1 MTGPECIL
9 PFAAT
14 SAIGS
19 LLLSSFVPLACSLLL
34 HSSVFSLLAASVFAR
49 PLRLLTA
56 SAFVRLLTARCF
68 RLRPSASFAHCFCL
82 RSSFSSVHCFCLRSS
97 SSFAHCFCLTTYV
110 WPSLVG
116 RHTGRLTSLLFARYC
131 FTYLI
136 SFSSA
141 RSHAPVTPPASFAS
155 AFACRLPLDAA
166 QSSLMILLTISV
178 LGEDMGTLCS
188 GVLTVDMS
196 MPSARRMRG

>member
-1 MTGPECIL
+1 M
-9 PFAAT
+9 

-19 LLLSSFVPLACSLLL
+19 LLLSSFVPLVCSLLL
-34 HSSVFSLLAASVFAR
+34 HSSVFSLLAASVFVR
-49 PLRLLTA
+49 PSRLFTA

-68 RLRPSASFAHCFCL
+68 CLRP
-82 RSSFSSVHCFCLRSS
+82 S

-116 RHTGRLTSLLFARYC
+116 RHTGRLTSFLFARYC

-141 RSHAPVTPPASFAS
+141 RSHAPVTRFLSS
-155 AFACRLPLDAA
+155 SRIDQSVVLPLLTT
-166 QSSLMILLTISV
+166 SLMAADGALVQT
-178 LGEDMGTLCS
+178 
-188 GVLTVDMS
+188 
-196 MPSARRMRG
+196 SARSRAATTYSTTVGPAAPLPPHHAALDTSPAISS